1 MRRTS
6 QSKTGSIPEVLL
18 CKTRAHRAAGMS
30 LSCPDLIRA
39 SINLRN
45 KLLEDDGSPGQVF
58 SPVMTISNP
67 LGSDRLRLSMS
78 YTGKKPRI
86 SGMKKMARL
95 MANPMFHRIDRS
107 LGRLPR

>member
-30 LSCPDLIRA
+30 LSCPDL
-39 SINLRN
+39 INLRN

-78 YTGKKPRI
+78 YTGKRPRI

-95 MANPMFHRIDRS
+95 MAKPMFHRIDRS